1 MKKRDKIEPSSALI
15 IPPEAAPFVEEPV
28 VEESPPV
35 VQRFDPISDDEIA
48 EYQRYWIELEVGSGG
63 HRPDISIQA
72 GQALILI
79 EILKELKEQR
89 GKK

>member
-1 MKKRDKIEPSSALI
+1 MKKKDRLTEGLV

-28 VEESPPV
+28 IEEPPPPP
-35 VQRFDPISDDEIA
+35 QRFDPISDDEIA

-63 HRPDISIQA
+63 HRPEISIQA

-79 EILKELKEQR
+79 EILKELR